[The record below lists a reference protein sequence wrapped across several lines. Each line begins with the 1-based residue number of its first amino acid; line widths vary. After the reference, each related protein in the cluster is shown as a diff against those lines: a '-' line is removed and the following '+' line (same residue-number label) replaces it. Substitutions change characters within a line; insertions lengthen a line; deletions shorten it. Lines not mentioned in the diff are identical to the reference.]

1 MNKRFLI
8 LLGVALLL
16 AFFAAKLVNNLLI
29 KSRESQ
35 QSQIKTVPVV
45 TAAVDIPYGVK
56 LDETQLTLIDWPS
69 ASVPPG
75 TFSAKE
81 QVVNKVAKNNFYA
94 GEPISEKRMSVHSVG
109 STFSSLINK
118 EYRAISV
125 RVDDVVGVAGFIL
138 PGNFVDVL
146 ATKMDRA
153 LNQAV
158 TQTKLQ
164 NIKVLAVDQD
174 DSHEK
179 DKPAIVRAVTLELKP
194 EEAEI
199 IVGAMQEGTIQ
210 LTLRNP
216 EDLKVVN
223 VKEKVEKV
231 EKVALTPP
239 SQPLEKK
246 APPQKK
252 LLKVIPW

>member
-1 MNKRFLI
+1 MNKRFII
-8 LLGVALLL
+8 LLSVALLL
-16 AFFAAKLVNNLLI
+16 AFFASRIVNNLLI
-29 KSRESQ
+29 QSRE
-35 QSQIKTVPVV
+35 SQIKTVPVV
-45 TAAVDIPYGVK
+45 AAAVDIPYGVK
-56 LDETQLTLIDWPS
+56 IDESQLKLIDWPS
-69 ASVPPG
+69 DSVPPG
-75 TFSAKE
+75 AFSAKE

-94 GEPISEKRMSVHSVG
+94 GEPLSEKRMSVHTGG
-109 STFSSLINK
+109 STFSSLISK

-146 ATKMDRA
+146 ATKMDRI

-194 EEAEI
+194 EQAEI

-216 EDLKVVN
+216 EDLQVVT

-231 EKVALTPP
+231 ALPP
-239 SQPLEKK
+239 LPQPLEKK